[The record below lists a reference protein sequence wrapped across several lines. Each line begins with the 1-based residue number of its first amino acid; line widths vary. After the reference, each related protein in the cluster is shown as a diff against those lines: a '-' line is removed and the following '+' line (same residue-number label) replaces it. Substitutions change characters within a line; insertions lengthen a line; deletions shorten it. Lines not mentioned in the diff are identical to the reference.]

1 MKKNMVLTT
10 TIVVLVFIIVFLNR
24 IVGFTINI
32 DWFKEVGYL
41 PVYFTKLLAIL
52 KLMVPIFIISYVS
65 IWIYY
70 KSLRK
75 SILKWKK
82 AVEVNIKSRK
92 YENKIFIASNVII
105 SFLIS
110 YAFSSSYWYTIL
122 QFTNATSFNIKDP
135 IFKNDV
141 SFYIF
146 KLPLIEALYGIV
158 MFILVLLVVITLIT
172 YLVLNARDRIYS
184 GESNPFSNISVFKSG
199 ITKFAGRQ
207 LAIVSSL
214 IMLLLSLGY
223 LIKSWNLVYSP
234 RGVVFGA
241 SYTDVNVS
249 LLFYKVIIVFALIA
263 AIIIF
268 LSVMASK
275 VKPIVISLV
284 VIFLLM
290 ISEGITSSLV
300 QTFIVKSNEKSLE
313 KPYINYNIQNT
324 RKAFNIN
331 SITEKPFAIKDD
343 LVKADLDS
351 NKGSIDNIKVNSVQ
365 PTSEFYNQVQVIRP
379 YYTFNDI
386 DVDRYDMNGKQ
397 IQVFL
402 SAREINLDSLENNTW
417 QNRHLTYTHGYGV
430 VMSKVNSVTSEG
442 QPNFVIKDIPPV
454 NTTDIALTDS
464 KIYFGE
470 KTNDYAIVD
479 TGVSEFD
486 YPVGGSNKTTKYTGE
501 AGIKMSLINKFLFA
515 VNEKDINFLLSRD
528 IRSDSKVL
536 INRNI
541 VDRVKK
547 IAPFL
552 SYDKDPYAVI
562 SNGKI
567 SWILDAYTTSD
578 RYPFSTP
585 QDGVNYIRNS
595 VKVVIDAE
603 NGTTDFYIVDKTDP
617 IVASYA
623 KIFPSLFKNLDSVPK
638 DIKAHFRYPEEL
650 FNMQCNV
657 LGKYHVTDNDV
668 FYNGEYQ
675 WEISKNFKQ
684 VEADKAPNEP
694 SYVVMKLP
702 DNNKEEMVLLN
713 SFTMQGKNNMISL
726 LAARMDGDNYGRL
739 NLYTFQS
746 QDIYSPYL
754 FKQKLNQDTTISQQ
768 LSLWNKEGSKI
779 VYGDTT
785 ILPIKTSLLYVEP
798 VYLRASGVNSI
809 PEMKRVIV
817 GYGTKLVM
825 AEDINSALT
834 QIFAIAPDAQ
844 NPEVVAPIVSSGGTT
859 ANSAKIKEANDLY
872 QTAVEAQKA
881 GDWTKYGENI
891 KKLGDLLNSLSK

>member
-1 MKKNMVLTT
+1 MKKNIVLTT
-10 TIVVLVFIIVFLNR
+10 TIVLILFIIVSLNN

-32 DWFKEVGYL
+32 KWFKEVGYL
-41 PVYFTKLLAIL
+41 PVYFTKIVAVL
-52 KLMVPIFIISYVS
+52 KLMAPIFIISFIS

-75 SILKWKK
+75 SILRWKK
-82 AVEVNIKSRK
+82 AVEVNLKNRK
-92 YENKIFIASNVII
+92 YENKIFITINIII
-105 SFLIS
+105 SFLIA
-110 YAFSSSYWYTIL
+110 YVFSSNYWYTIL
-122 QFTNATSFNIKDP
+122 QFTNATSYNIKDP

-146 KLPLIEALYGIV
+146 KLPLIEALYGTL

-172 YLVLNARDRIYS
+172 YFVLNAKDRISS
-184 GESNPFSNISVFKSG
+184 GESNPFSNISVLKSG

-223 LIKSWNLVYSP
+223 LIKAWNLVYSP

-241 SYTDVNVS
+241 SYTDVTVT
-249 LLFYKVIIVFALIA
+249 LVFFKVIIVFALIA
-263 AIIIF
+263 AIVIF
-268 LSVMASK
+268 VSVMASK

-284 VIFLLM
+284 IIFLL
-290 ISEGITSSLV
+290 IVTEGITSSLV

-313 KPYINYNIQNT
+313 KPYINYNIENT

-331 SITEKPFAIKDD
+331 NIEEKPFEIKDD

-351 NKGSIDNIKVNSVQ
+351 NKGSIDNIKINSVQ

-386 DVDRYDMNGKQ
+386 DVDRYDISGKQ
-397 IQVFL
+397 TQVFL

-442 QPNFVIKDIPPV
+442 QPNFVIRDIPPV
-454 NTTDIALTDS
+454 NSTGIPLTDS

-470 KTNDYAIVD
+470 KTNDYAIVN
-479 TGVSEFD
+479 TGISEFD
-486 YPVGGSNKTTKYTGE
+486 YPVGGSNKTTKYSGK
-501 AGIKMSLINKFLFA
+501 AGINMSLINKLLFA
-515 VNEKDINFLLSRD
+515 IKEKDVNFLLSRD
-528 IRSDSKVL
+528 IKSDSKVL

-541 VDRVKK
+541 VQRVNK

-562 SNGKI
+562 SNGNI
-567 SWILDAYTTSD
+567 FWILDAYTTSN

-585 QDGVNYIRNS
+585 QGNINYVRNS
-595 VKVVIDAE
+595 VKVIIDAKD
-603 NGTTDFYIVDKTDP
+603 GTTNFYIADKNDP
-617 IVASYA
+617 IAASYA
-623 KIFPSLFKNLDSVPK
+623 KIFPSLFKSLEEVPK
-638 DIKAHFRYPEEL
+638 DLKAHFRYPEEL

-684 VEADKAPNEP
+684 VEADKAPNEA

-702 DNNKEEMVLLN
+702 ENNKEEMVLLN

-726 LAARMDGDNYGRL
+726 LGARMDGDNYGKL

-785 ILPIKTSLLYVEP
+785 ILPIKSSLLYVEP

-817 GYGTKLVM
+817 GYGNKLVM
-825 AEDINSALT
+825 AEDITSALK
-834 QIFAIAPDAQ
+834 QIFTVVPGAQ
-844 NPEVVAPIVSSGGTT
+844 NPEVVAPIVSSTGVT
-859 ANSAKIKEANDLY
+859 ASSAKIKEANDLY
-872 QTAVEAQKA
+872 QKAVEAQKA
-881 GDWTKYGENI
+881 GDWTKYGDNI